1 MKLVKNIVVVA
12 KLAKLYKLPTILS
25 TVNVKS
31 GINHDTI
38 PIIKRE
44 LGGVKSYDRSTI
56 NTWEDHE
63 FYEAV
68 KATEKKKLLMTAL
81 WTEACLIFPTLG
93 ALKEGFE
100 VYPIVDAIGG
110 TSKLA
115 HKVALKRVQQA
126 GAHLTSIAQLSC
138 ELPRDWNRK
147 ETVPGFVNI
156 LEETGIFPKLS

>member
-1 MKLVKNIVVVA
+1 
-12 KLAKLYKLPTILS
+12 
-25 TVNVKS
+25 
-31 GINHDTI
+31 
-38 PIIKRE
+38 
-44 LGGVKSYDRSTI
+44 
-56 NTWEDHE
+56 
-63 FYEAV
+63 
-68 KATEKKKLLMTAL
+68 MTAL

-110 TSKLA
+110 TSKLT